1 KTEIEN
7 LFLIP
12 SNSHLSG
19 ADLELVNRNN
29 REFVLREHLEE
40 TQKYFDFIFIGCP
53 PSLGL
58 ITVNCLV
65 ASDYIMIPLQCE
77 YYALEGLGQL
87 LQTFELVKRNLNPNL
102 EIGGVMLTM
111 ADFRTNLTQQVIEEV
126 RNYFKEKVFETVI
139 PRSVKLSEAPSF
151 GKPAIHYDPQN
162 RGSKGYR
169 ALGDEIIKRFDK
181 KEINKQDNGE
191 SFLSDREKDI
201 LILIGKALTS
211 EEIASKLKLSK
222 RTIDTHRI
230 HLMQKLNLENLP
242 KLIRYAVQY
251 SSKFK

>member
-1 KTEIEN
+1 MQGEL
-7 LFLIP
+7 LFAIKQVYYGNFYFGP
-12 SNSHLSG
+12 N
-19 ADLELVNRNN
+19 
-29 REFVLREHLEE
+29 F
-40 TQKYFDFIFIGCP
+40 TQK
-53 PSLGL
+53 
-58 ITVNCLV
+58 
-65 ASDYIMIPLQCE
+65 
-77 YYALEGLGQL
+77 
-87 LQTFELVKRNLNPNL
+87 
-102 EIGGVMLTM
+102 
-111 ADFRTNLTQQVIEEV
+111 
-126 RNYFKEKVFETVI
+126 
-139 PRSVKLSEAPSF
+139 KL
-151 GKPAIHYDPQN
+151 
-162 RGSKGYR
+162 
-169 ALGDEIIKRFDK
+169 DEIIKRFDK